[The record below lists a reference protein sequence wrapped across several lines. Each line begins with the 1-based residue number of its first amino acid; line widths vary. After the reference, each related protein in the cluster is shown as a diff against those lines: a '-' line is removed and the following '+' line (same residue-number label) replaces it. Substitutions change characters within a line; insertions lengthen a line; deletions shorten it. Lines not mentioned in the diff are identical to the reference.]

1 MMEAPELYVDQ
12 LVPLLILYSYV
23 SADPEDPPDPAVIVA
38 FGLYP
43 GHIVVP
49 LAGVAIFNAG
59 LTIADDTGQVH
70 IVLHEELLQP

>member
-1 MMEAPELYVDQ
+1 MEAPELYVDQ

-43 GHIVVP
+43 AHIDVP
-49 LAGVAIFNAG
+49 PDGVAVFNVG
-59 LTIADDTGQVH
+59 FTVVDDTGQVT
-70 IVLHEELLQP
+70 IVVGPVELHP

>member
-1 MMEAPELYVDQ
+1 MEAPELYVDQ

-43 GHIVVP
+43 AHIDVP
-49 LAGVAIFNAG
+49 LDGVAVFNVG
-59 LTIADDTGQVH
+59 FTVVDDTGQVH